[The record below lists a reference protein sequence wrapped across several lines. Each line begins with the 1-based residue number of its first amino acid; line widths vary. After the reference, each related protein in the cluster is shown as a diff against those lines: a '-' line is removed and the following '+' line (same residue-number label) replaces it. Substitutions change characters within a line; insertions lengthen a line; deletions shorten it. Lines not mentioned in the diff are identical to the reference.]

1 MLDDKD
7 DGLGAA
13 RGLFWGLVLSLP
25 IWAVIFSIIF

>member
-1 MLDDKD
+1 MLNRQD

>member
-1 MLDDKD
+1 MLNRQD

-13 RGLFWGLVLSLP
+13 RGLFWGILLSVP